1 MSLVIEG
8 NLILKTVLFL
18 GFYKFYSWDGKGWS
32 CLFSEMGNGAE
43 LGKKLIHPLNVS
55 VFDEGLIVENVIQF
69 CSLLI
74 SSQIRSTSF
83 DFSLFWVS
91 FYFFLFYL

>member
-1 MSLVIEG
+1 
-8 NLILKTVLFL
+8 
-18 GFYKFYSWDGKGWS
+18 
-32 CLFSEMGNGAE
+32 MGTGAK

-69 CSLLI
+69 CSFVV

-83 DFSLFWVS
+83 NFSLLA
-91 FYFFLFYL
+91 FFFGF